1 MTNRA
6 YTKSRLFKELAYKVG
21 VKKVLSQKILDAL
34 AEIIYRE
41 AANGGFVLPG
51 VCKFDVV
58 ERKARRLRNPRTG
71 QVLVL
76 PAHKT
81 LRATLSNIAKR
92 KVAPRP
98 QTITLEEY
106 EQSLKA
112 AEVVE
117 TVAAETPAQPTPAV
131 ETPTPVAEV
140 PAPVQKEP
148 APAETPAEPVVP
160 APAEPAPVAEEPAP
174 AVEVPAPVE
183 EAPAPAETP
192 AEDAPTPAEPA
203 PAAEE
208 PAPVVEEP
216 APVVETPVPV
226 EEKAAP
232 AEAPAEEVPAPV
244 AETAVPAEEAA
255 APAAEGEPAAEGA
268 VSFRCPG
275 CGQEIEAPAE
285 AIGME
290 AECPMCGRIV
300 VVPKT
305 SEAGTMYGPPAE
317 DGTKASGEV
326 VSVEEAEEMEP
337 EALKNRTIRIDTT
350 LFGFD
355 DENGAPA
362 GESAAPAAEEKMI
375 SFFCKK
381 CHQEIEA
388 TADMS
393 GSQGECPNCG
403 ATFVVPYFSDAGSIH
418 DDSAEK
424 LREQQKIQAQK
435 HSTMRINLD
444 EF

>member
-21 VKKVLSQKILDAL
+21 VKKALSRKILDAL

-51 VCKFDVV
+51 ICKFDVV

-71 QVLVL
+71 EVLVL
-76 PAHKT
+76 PAHKA

-98 QTITLEEY
+98 RTITLEEY
-106 EQSLKA
+106 EQSLKQMASGAVA
-112 AEVVE
+112 ATVVDVVVTAETAPEPVAVQDPPAVVE
-117 TVAAETPAQPTPAV
+117 
-131 ETPTPVAEV
+131 
-140 PAPVQKEP
+140 APP
-148 APAETPAEPVVP
+148 APAAAES
-160 APAEPAPVAEEPAP
+160 
-174 AVEVPAPVE
+174 APVE
-183 EAPAPAETP
+183 ESAPAEVPTAAS
-192 AEDAPTPAEPA
+192 AEK

-208 PAPVVEEP
+208 PAPVEEAPTPAVEAAP
-216 APVVETPVPV
+216 APVP
-226 EEKAAP
+226 ASAP
-232 AEAPAEEVPAPV
+232 A
-244 AETAVPAEEAA
+244 TS
-255 APAAEGEPAAEGA
+255 AEGA

-305 SEAGTMYGPPAE
+305 SEPGTMYGPAAN

-326 VSVEEAEEMEP
+326 VTAEEAEEMEP

-355 DENGAPA
+355 DEDSGAPKA
-362 GESAAPAAEEKMI
+362 ENAPPAADEKMI

-403 ATFVVPYFSDAGSIH
+403 ASFVVPYFSDPGSIH
-418 DDSAEK
+418 DDSAAK

>member
-21 VKKVLSQKILDAL
+21 VKKALSRKILDAL

-51 VCKFDVV
+51 ICKFDVV

-71 QVLVL
+71 EVLVL
-76 PAHKT
+76 PAHKA

-98 QTITLEEY
+98 RTITLEEY
-106 EQSLKA
+106 EQSLKQMA
-112 AEVVE
+112 SGA
-117 TVAAETPAQPTPAV
+117 VAATEAA
-131 ETPTPVAEV
+131 
-140 PAPVQKEP
+140 PAPVP
-148 APAETPAEPVVP
+148 ASAPATS
-160 APAEPAPVAEEPAP
+160 
-174 AVEVPAPVE
+174 
-183 EAPAPAETP
+183 
-192 AEDAPTPAEPA
+192 
-203 PAAEE
+203 
-208 PAPVVEEP
+208 
-216 APVVETPVPV
+216 
-226 EEKAAP
+226 
-232 AEAPAEEVPAPV
+232 
-244 AETAVPAEEAA
+244 
-255 APAAEGEPAAEGA
+255 AEGA

-305 SEAGTMYGPPAE
+305 SEPGTMYGPAAN

-326 VSVEEAEEMEP
+326 VTAEEAEEMEP

-355 DENGAPA
+355 DEDSGAPKSENA
-362 GESAAPAAEEKMI
+362 PPAADEKMI

-403 ATFVVPYFSDAGSIH
+403 ASFVVPYFSDPGSIH
-418 DDSAEK
+418 DDSAAK

>member
-21 VKKVLSQKILDAL
+21 VKKALSRKILDAL

-51 VCKFDVV
+51 ICKFDVV

-71 QVLVL
+71 EVLVL
-76 PAHKT
+76 PAHKA

-98 QTITLEEY
+98 RTITLEEY
-106 EQSLKA
+106 EQSLKQMA
-112 AEVVE
+112 SGA
-117 TVAAETPAQPTPAV
+117 VAATEAA
-131 ETPTPVAEV
+131 
-140 PAPVQKEP
+140 PAPVP
-148 APAETPAEPVVP
+148 ASVP
-160 APAEPAPVAEEPAP
+160 A
-174 AVEVPAPVE
+174 
-183 EAPAPAETP
+183 TS
-192 AEDAPTPAEPA
+192 
-203 PAAEE
+203 
-208 PAPVVEEP
+208 
-216 APVVETPVPV
+216 
-226 EEKAAP
+226 
-232 AEAPAEEVPAPV
+232 
-244 AETAVPAEEAA
+244 
-255 APAAEGEPAAEGA
+255 AEGA

-305 SEAGTMYGPPAE
+305 SEPGTMYGPAAN

-326 VSVEEAEEMEP
+326 VTAEEAEEMEP

-355 DENGAPA
+355 DEDSGAPKA
-362 GESAAPAAEEKMI
+362 ENAPPAADEKMI

-403 ATFVVPYFSDAGSIH
+403 ASFVVPYFSDPGSIH
-418 DDSAEK
+418 DDSAAK

>member
-21 VKKVLSQKILDAL
+21 VKKALSRKILDAL

-51 VCKFDVV
+51 ICKFDVV

-71 QVLVL
+71 EVLVL
-76 PAHKT
+76 PAHKA

-98 QTITLEEY
+98 RTITLEEY
-106 EQSLKA
+106 EQSLKQMASGA
-112 AEVVE
+112 AAATVVDVVVTAE
-117 TVAAETPAQPTPAV
+117 TAPEPVAVQAPPAVVAAP
-131 ETPTPVAEV
+131 
-140 PAPVQKEP
+140 
-148 APAETPAEPVVP
+148 
-160 APAEPAPVAEEPAP
+160 
-174 AVEVPAPVE
+174 
-183 EAPAPAETP
+183 
-192 AEDAPTPAEPA
+192 PA
-203 PAAEE
+203 PAA
-208 PAPVVEEP
+208 
-216 APVVETPVPV
+216 
-226 EEKAAP
+226 
-232 AEAPAEEVPAPV
+232 AESAPAEESAPAVAAEPAVEAAPAPV
-244 AETAVPAEEAA
+244 PAS
-255 APAAEGEPAAEGA
+255 APATSAEGA

-305 SEAGTMYGPPAE
+305 SEPGTMYGPAAN

-326 VSVEEAEEMEP
+326 VTAEEAEEMEP

-355 DENGAPA
+355 DEDSGAPKA
-362 GESAAPAAEEKMI
+362 ENATPAADEKMI

-403 ATFVVPYFSDAGSIH
+403 ASFVVPYFSDPGSIH
-418 DDSAEK
+418 DDSAAK

>member
-21 VKKVLSQKILDAL
+21 VKKALSRKILDAL

-41 AANGGFVLPG
+41 AENGGFVLPG
-51 VCKFDVV
+51 ICKFDVV

-71 QVLVL
+71 EVLVL
-76 PAHKT
+76 PAHKA

-98 QTITLEEY
+98 RTITLEEY
-106 EQSLKA
+106 EQSLKQMASGAVAATMVDVVVTAETAPEPVAVQEPPAVVEAPPAPAAAESAPAEESAPAVAAEPAA
-112 AEVVE
+112 AEV
-117 TVAAETPAQPTPAV
+117 ASAE
-131 ETPTPVAEV
+131 ESPTPVV
-140 PAPVQKEP
+140 
-148 APAETPAEPVVP
+148 
-160 APAEPAPVAEEPAP
+160 EESAP
-174 AVEVPAPVE
+174 AVEAAPAPVPAS
-183 EAPAPAETP
+183 APATS
-192 AEDAPTPAEPA
+192 
-203 PAAEE
+203 
-208 PAPVVEEP
+208 
-216 APVVETPVPV
+216 
-226 EEKAAP
+226 
-232 AEAPAEEVPAPV
+232 
-244 AETAVPAEEAA
+244 
-255 APAAEGEPAAEGA
+255 AEGA

-305 SEAGTMYGPPAE
+305 SEPGTMYGPAAN

-326 VSVEEAEEMEP
+326 VTAEEAEEMEP

-355 DENGAPA
+355 DEDSGAPKA
-362 GESAAPAAEEKMI
+362 ENAPPAADEKMI

-403 ATFVVPYFSDAGSIH
+403 ASFVVPYFSDPGSIH
-418 DDSAEK
+418 DDSAAK

>member
-21 VKKVLSQKILDAL
+21 VKKALSRKILDAL

-51 VCKFDVV
+51 ICKFDVV

-71 QVLVL
+71 EVLVL
-76 PAHKT
+76 PAHKA

-98 QTITLEEY
+98 RTITLEEY
-106 EQSLKA
+106 EQSLKQMASGAVA
-112 AEVVE
+112 ATVVDVVVTAETAPEPVAVQDPPAVVE
-117 TVAAETPAQPTPAV
+117 
-131 ETPTPVAEV
+131 
-140 PAPVQKEP
+140 AP
-148 APAETPAEPVVP
+148 
-160 APAEPAPVAEEPAP
+160 
-174 AVEVPAPVE
+174 
-183 EAPAPAETP
+183 
-192 AEDAPTPAEPA
+192 PA
-203 PAAEE
+203 PAA
-208 PAPVVEEP
+208 
-216 APVVETPVPV
+216 
-226 EEKAAP
+226 
-232 AEAPAEEVPAPV
+232 AESAPAEESAPAVAAEPAVEAAPAPV
-244 AETAVPAEEAA
+244 PAS
-255 APAAEGEPAAEGA
+255 APATSAEGA

-305 SEAGTMYGPPAE
+305 SEPGTMYGPAAN

-326 VSVEEAEEMEP
+326 VTAEEAEEMEP

-355 DENGAPA
+355 DEDSGAPKA
-362 GESAAPAAEEKMI
+362 ENAPPAADEKMI

-403 ATFVVPYFSDAGSIH
+403 ASFVVPYFSDPGSIH
-418 DDSAEK
+418 DDSAAK

>member
-6 YTKSRLFKELAYKVG
+6 YTKSRLFKELAYKAG
-21 VKKVLSQKILDAL
+21 VKKALSRKILDAL

-51 VCKFDVV
+51 ICKFDVV

-71 QVLVL
+71 EVLVL

-98 QTITLEEY
+98 RTITLEEY
-106 EQSLKA
+106 EQSLKQRA
-112 AEVVE
+112 SGA
-117 TVAAETPAQPTPAV
+117 VAATEAA
-131 ETPTPVAEV
+131 
-140 PAPVQKEP
+140 PAPVPESEP
-148 APAETPAEPVVP
+148 ATS
-160 APAEPAPVAEEPAP
+160 
-174 AVEVPAPVE
+174 
-183 EAPAPAETP
+183 
-192 AEDAPTPAEPA
+192 
-203 PAAEE
+203 
-208 PAPVVEEP
+208 
-216 APVVETPVPV
+216 
-226 EEKAAP
+226 
-232 AEAPAEEVPAPV
+232 
-244 AETAVPAEEAA
+244 
-255 APAAEGEPAAEGA
+255 AEGA

-305 SEAGTMYGPPAE
+305 SEPGTMYGPAAN

-326 VSVEEAEEMEP
+326 VTAEEAEEMEP

-355 DENGAPA
+355 DEDSGAPKA
-362 GESAAPAAEEKMI
+362 ENAPPAADEKMI

-388 TADMS
+388 TADMA
-393 GSQGECPNCG
+393 GSQCACPNCG
-403 ATFVVPYFSDAGSIH
+403 NSLEVPYFSDSGSIH
-418 DDSAEK
+418 DDSAAK

>member
-21 VKKVLSQKILDAL
+21 VKKALSRKILDAL

-51 VCKFDVV
+51 ICKFDVV

-71 QVLVL
+71 EVLVL
-76 PAHKT
+76 PAHKA

-98 QTITLEEY
+98 RTITLEEY
-106 EQSLKA
+106 EQSLKQMASEAVAATVVDVVVTAETAPEPVAVQDPPAVVAAPPAPAAAESAPAEESAPAVAAEPAA
-112 AEVVE
+112 AEV
-117 TVAAETPAQPTPAV
+117 ASAE
-131 ETPTPVAEV
+131 ESPTPVV
-140 PAPVQKEP
+140 
-148 APAETPAEPVVP
+148 
-160 APAEPAPVAEEPAP
+160 EESAP
-174 AVEVPAPVE
+174 AVEAAPAPVPAS
-183 EAPAPAETP
+183 APATS
-192 AEDAPTPAEPA
+192 
-203 PAAEE
+203 
-208 PAPVVEEP
+208 
-216 APVVETPVPV
+216 
-226 EEKAAP
+226 
-232 AEAPAEEVPAPV
+232 
-244 AETAVPAEEAA
+244 
-255 APAAEGEPAAEGA
+255 AEGA

-305 SEAGTMYGPPAE
+305 SEPGTMYGPAAH

-326 VSVEEAEEMEP
+326 VTAEEAEEMEP

-355 DENGAPA
+355 DEDSGAPKA
-362 GESAAPAAEEKMI
+362 ENAPPAADEKMI

-403 ATFVVPYFSDAGSIH
+403 ASFVVPYFSDPGSIH
-418 DDSAEK
+418 DDSAAK

>member
-1 MTNRA
+1 MTKT

-21 VKKVLSQKILDAL
+21 VKKVLSQKIFDAL
-34 AEIIYRE
+34 VEIIYRE

-58 ERKARRLRNPRTG
+58 ERKARRIRNPRTG
-71 QVLVL
+71 EVLVL

-81 LRATLSNIAKR
+81 LRATLSSIAKR

-98 QTITLEEY
+98 QTLTLEEY
-106 EQSLKA
+106 ERTQKS
-112 AEVVE
+112 AED
-117 TVAAETPAQPTPAV
+117 VAAAVVAAAAPTEAAAPEASV
-131 ETPTPVAEV
+131 ESKPSS
-140 PAPVQKEP
+140 
-148 APAETPAEPVVP
+148 
-160 APAEPAPVAEEPAP
+160 APVAEEA
-174 AVEVPAPVE
+174 
-183 EAPAPAETP
+183 
-192 AEDAPTPAEPA
+192 
-203 PAAEE
+203 
-208 PAPVVEEP
+208 
-216 APVVETPVPV
+216 
-226 EEKAAP
+226 
-232 AEAPAEEVPAPV
+232 APV
-244 AETAVPAEEAA
+244 AAESVPAEKPAVSAA
-255 APAAEGEPAAEGA
+255 GA

-275 CGQEIEAPAE
+275 CGQEIEAPSE

-305 SEAGTMYGPPAE
+305 SDPGTMYGPAAG
-317 DGTKASGEV
+317 DGTKSSSEV
-326 VSVEEAEEMEP
+326 VTAEEAEEMEP

-355 DENGAPA
+355 DEGGGASGGA
-362 GESAAPAAEEKMI
+362 SAAPVADEKMI

-403 ATFVVPYFSDAGSIH
+403 TSFVVPYFSDPGSIH
-418 DDSAEK
+418 DDSAAK
-424 LREQQKIQAQK
+424 LREQQRIQAQK

>member
-21 VKKVLSQKILDAL
+21 VKKALSRKILDAL

-51 VCKFDVV
+51 ICKFDVV

-71 QVLVL
+71 EVLVL

-98 QTITLEEY
+98 HTITLEEY
-106 EQSLKA
+106 EQSLKQMA
-112 AEVVE
+112 SGA
-117 TVAAETPAQPTPAV
+117 VAATEAA
-131 ETPTPVAEV
+131 
-140 PAPVQKEP
+140 PAPVP
-148 APAETPAEPVVP
+148 ASAPATS
-160 APAEPAPVAEEPAP
+160 
-174 AVEVPAPVE
+174 
-183 EAPAPAETP
+183 
-192 AEDAPTPAEPA
+192 
-203 PAAEE
+203 
-208 PAPVVEEP
+208 
-216 APVVETPVPV
+216 
-226 EEKAAP
+226 
-232 AEAPAEEVPAPV
+232 
-244 AETAVPAEEAA
+244 
-255 APAAEGEPAAEGA
+255 AEGA

-305 SEAGTMYGPPAE
+305 SEPGTMYGPAAN

-326 VSVEEAEEMEP
+326 VTAEEAEEMEP

-355 DENGAPA
+355 DEDSGAPKA
-362 GESAAPAAEEKMI
+362 ENAPPATDEKMI

-381 CHQEIEA
+381 CRQEIEA

-403 ATFVVPYFSDAGSIH
+403 ASFVVPYFSDPGSIH
-418 DDSAEK
+418 DDSAAK

>member
-21 VKKVLSQKILDAL
+21 VKKALSRKILDAL

-41 AANGGFVLPG
+41 AENGGFVLPG
-51 VCKFDVV
+51 ICKFDVV

-71 QVLVL
+71 EVLVL
-76 PAHKT
+76 PAHKA

-98 QTITLEEY
+98 RTITLEEY
-106 EQSLKA
+106 EQSLKQMA
-112 AEVVE
+112 SGA
-117 TVAAETPAQPTPAV
+117 VAATEAA
-131 ETPTPVAEV
+131 
-140 PAPVQKEP
+140 PAPVP
-148 APAETPAEPVVP
+148 ASAPATS
-160 APAEPAPVAEEPAP
+160 
-174 AVEVPAPVE
+174 
-183 EAPAPAETP
+183 
-192 AEDAPTPAEPA
+192 
-203 PAAEE
+203 
-208 PAPVVEEP
+208 
-216 APVVETPVPV
+216 
-226 EEKAAP
+226 
-232 AEAPAEEVPAPV
+232 
-244 AETAVPAEEAA
+244 
-255 APAAEGEPAAEGA
+255 AEGA

-305 SEAGTMYGPPAE
+305 SEPGTMYGPAAH

-326 VSVEEAEEMEP
+326 VTAEEAEEMEP

-355 DENGAPA
+355 DEDSGAPKA
-362 GESAAPAAEEKMI
+362 ENAPPAADEKMI

-403 ATFVVPYFSDAGSIH
+403 ASFVVPYFSDPGSIH
-418 DDSAEK
+418 DDSAAK

>member
-21 VKKVLSQKILDAL
+21 VKKALSRKILDAL

-51 VCKFDVV
+51 ICKFDVV

-71 QVLVL
+71 EVLVL
-76 PAHKT
+76 PAHKA

-98 QTITLEEY
+98 RTITLEEY
-106 EQSLKA
+106 EQSLKQMASEAVAATVVDVVVTAETAPEPVAVQAPPAVVEAPPAPAAAESASAEESAPAVAAEPAA
-112 AEVVE
+112 AEV
-117 TVAAETPAQPTPAV
+117 ASAE
-131 ETPTPVAEV
+131 ESPTPVV
-140 PAPVQKEP
+140 
-148 APAETPAEPVVP
+148 
-160 APAEPAPVAEEPAP
+160 EESAP
-174 AVEVPAPVE
+174 AVEAAPAPVPAS
-183 EAPAPAETP
+183 APATS
-192 AEDAPTPAEPA
+192 
-203 PAAEE
+203 
-208 PAPVVEEP
+208 
-216 APVVETPVPV
+216 
-226 EEKAAP
+226 
-232 AEAPAEEVPAPV
+232 
-244 AETAVPAEEAA
+244 
-255 APAAEGEPAAEGA
+255 AEGA

-305 SEAGTMYGPPAE
+305 SEPGTMYGPAAN

-326 VSVEEAEEMEP
+326 VTAEEAEEMEP

-355 DENGAPA
+355 DEDSGAPKA
-362 GESAAPAAEEKMI
+362 ENAPPAADEKMI

-403 ATFVVPYFSDAGSIH
+403 ASFVVPYFSDPGSIH
-418 DDSAEK
+418 DDSAAK

>member
-21 VKKVLSQKILDAL
+21 VKKALSRKILDAL

-51 VCKFDVV
+51 ICKFDVV

-71 QVLVL
+71 EVLVL
-76 PAHKT
+76 PAHKA

-98 QTITLEEY
+98 RTITLEEY
-106 EQSLKA
+106 EQSLKQMASGAVAATVVDVVVTAETAPEPVAVQEPPAVVAAPPAPAAAESAPAEESAPAVAAEPAA
-112 AEVVE
+112 AEV
-117 TVAAETPAQPTPAV
+117 ASAE
-131 ETPTPVAEV
+131 ESPTPVV
-140 PAPVQKEP
+140 
-148 APAETPAEPVVP
+148 
-160 APAEPAPVAEEPAP
+160 EESAP
-174 AVEVPAPVE
+174 AVEAAPAPVPAS
-183 EAPAPAETP
+183 APATS
-192 AEDAPTPAEPA
+192 
-203 PAAEE
+203 
-208 PAPVVEEP
+208 
-216 APVVETPVPV
+216 
-226 EEKAAP
+226 
-232 AEAPAEEVPAPV
+232 
-244 AETAVPAEEAA
+244 
-255 APAAEGEPAAEGA
+255 AEGA

-305 SEAGTMYGPPAE
+305 SEPGTMYGPAAN

-326 VSVEEAEEMEP
+326 VTAEEAEEMEP

-355 DENGAPA
+355 DEDSGAPKA
-362 GESAAPAAEEKMI
+362 ENAPPAADEKMI

-403 ATFVVPYFSDAGSIH
+403 ASFVVPYFSDPGSIH
-418 DDSAEK
+418 DDSAAK

>member
-21 VKKVLSQKILDAL
+21 VKKALSRKILDAL

-51 VCKFDVV
+51 ICKFDVV

-71 QVLVL
+71 EVLVL

-98 QTITLEEY
+98 RTITLEEH
-106 EQSLKA
+106 EQSLKQMA
-112 AEVVE
+112 SGA
-117 TVAAETPAQPTPAV
+117 VAAT
-131 ETPTPVAEV
+131 
-140 PAPVQKEP
+140 
-148 APAETPAEPVVP
+148 
-160 APAEPAPVAEEPAP
+160 
-174 AVEVPAPVE
+174 
-183 EAPAPAETP
+183 EAA
-192 AEDAPTPAEPA
+192 
-203 PAAEE
+203 
-208 PAPVVEEP
+208 
-216 APVVETPVPV
+216 PVPV
-226 EEKAAP
+226 PESAP
-232 AEAPAEEVPAPV
+232 A
-244 AETAVPAEEAA
+244 TS
-255 APAAEGEPAAEGA
+255 AEGA

-305 SEAGTMYGPPAE
+305 SEPGTMYGPAAN

-326 VSVEEAEEMEP
+326 VTAEEAEEMEP

-355 DENGAPA
+355 DEDSGAPKA
-362 GESAAPAAEEKMI
+362 ENAPPAADEKMI

-403 ATFVVPYFSDAGSIH
+403 ASFVVPYFSDPGSIH
-418 DDSAEK
+418 DDSAAK

>member
-71 QVLVL
+71 EVLVL

-106 EQSLKA
+106 ERTLKPVADVATAAAVEAVSAEA
-112 AEVVE
+112 AEPEVSTE
-117 TVAAETPAQPTPAV
+117 P
-131 ETPTPVAEV
+131 V
-140 PAPVQKEP
+140 PAPVVAESEPAENAPAAIEPVSEEAPAASVAAEPTPAAEAAPETKPAPAESAPAEDVSVPAGDPAAEP
-148 APAETPAEPVVP
+148 APAESAPVSTENVAAESPQSEEAPAAPAEEPP
-160 APAEPAPVAEEPAP
+160 APAEEPS
-174 AVEVPAPVE
+174 
-183 EAPAPAETP
+183 AETS
-192 AEDAPTPAEPA
+192 
-203 PAAEE
+203 
-208 PAPVVEEP
+208 
-216 APVVETPVPV
+216 
-226 EEKAAP
+226 
-232 AEAPAEEVPAPV
+232 
-244 AETAVPAEEAA
+244 
-255 APAAEGEPAAEGA
+255 AEGA

-305 SEAGTMYGPPAE
+305 SEPGTMYGPAT
-317 DGTKASGEV
+317 DGGTKASGEV
-326 VSVEEAEEMEP
+326 VTAEEAEEMEP
-337 EALKNRTIRIDTT
+337 DALKNRTIRIDTT

-355 DENGAPA
+355 DEDSGASRAEDAP
-362 GESAAPAAEEKMI
+362 PAADEKMI

-403 ATFVVPYFSDAGSIH
+403 ASFVVPYFSDPGSIH
-418 DDSAEK
+418 DDSAAK

>member
-21 VKKVLSQKILDAL
+21 VKKALSRKILDAL

-51 VCKFDVV
+51 ICKFDVV

-71 QVLVL
+71 EVLVL
-76 PAHKT
+76 PAHKA

-98 QTITLEEY
+98 RTITLEEY
-106 EQSLKA
+106 EQSLKQMA
-112 AEVVE
+112 SGA
-117 TVAAETPAQPTPAV
+117 VAAT
-131 ETPTPVAEV
+131 
-140 PAPVQKEP
+140 
-148 APAETPAEPVVP
+148 
-160 APAEPAPVAEEPAP
+160 
-174 AVEVPAPVE
+174 
-183 EAPAPAETP
+183 EAA
-192 AEDAPTPAEPA
+192 
-203 PAAEE
+203 
-208 PAPVVEEP
+208 
-216 APVVETPVPV
+216 PVPV
-226 EEKAAP
+226 PESAP
-232 AEAPAEEVPAPV
+232 A
-244 AETAVPAEEAA
+244 TS
-255 APAAEGEPAAEGA
+255 AEGA

-275 CGQEIEAPAE
+275 CGQEIEAPVE

-305 SEAGTMYGPPAE
+305 SEPGTMYGPAAN

-326 VSVEEAEEMEP
+326 VTAEEAEEMEP

-355 DENGAPA
+355 DEDSGAPKA
-362 GESAAPAAEEKMI
+362 ENATPAADEKMI

-393 GSQGECPNCG
+393 GSQGGCPNCG
-403 ATFVVPYFSDAGSIH
+403 ASFVVPYFSDPGSIH
-418 DDSAEK
+418 DDSAAK

>member
-21 VKKVLSQKILDAL
+21 VKKALSRKILDAL

-51 VCKFDVV
+51 ICKFDVV

-71 QVLVL
+71 EVLVL
-76 PAHKT
+76 PAHKA

-98 QTITLEEY
+98 RTITLEEY
-106 EQSLKA
+106 EQSLKQMASGAVAATVVDVVVTAETAPEPVAVQAPPAVVAAPPAPAAAESAPAEESAPAVAAEPAA
-112 AEVVE
+112 AEV
-117 TVAAETPAQPTPAV
+117 ASAE
-131 ETPTPVAEV
+131 ESPTPVV
-140 PAPVQKEP
+140 
-148 APAETPAEPVVP
+148 
-160 APAEPAPVAEEPAP
+160 EESAP
-174 AVEVPAPVE
+174 AVEAAPAPVPAS
-183 EAPAPAETP
+183 APATS
-192 AEDAPTPAEPA
+192 
-203 PAAEE
+203 
-208 PAPVVEEP
+208 
-216 APVVETPVPV
+216 
-226 EEKAAP
+226 
-232 AEAPAEEVPAPV
+232 
-244 AETAVPAEEAA
+244 
-255 APAAEGEPAAEGA
+255 AEGA

-275 CGQEIEAPAE
+275 CGQEIEAPTE

-305 SEAGTMYGPPAE
+305 SEPGTMYGPAAN

-326 VSVEEAEEMEP
+326 VTAEEAEEMEP
-337 EALKNRTIRIDTT
+337 NALKNRTIRIDTT

-355 DENGAPA
+355 DGDSGAPKA
-362 GESAAPAAEEKMI
+362 ENAPPAADEKMI

-403 ATFVVPYFSDAGSIH
+403 ASFVVPYFSDPGSIH
-418 DDSAEK
+418 DDSAAK

>member
-21 VKKVLSQKILDAL
+21 VKKALSRKILDAL

-51 VCKFDVV
+51 ICKFDVV

-71 QVLVL
+71 EVLVL
-76 PAHKT
+76 PAHKA

-98 QTITLEEY
+98 RTITLEEY
-106 EQSLKA
+106 EQSLKQMASGAVAATMVDVVVTAETAPEPVAVQEPPAVVEAPPAPAAAESAPAEESAPAVAAEPAA
-112 AEVVE
+112 AEV
-117 TVAAETPAQPTPAV
+117 ASAE
-131 ETPTPVAEV
+131 ESPTPVV
-140 PAPVQKEP
+140 
-148 APAETPAEPVVP
+148 
-160 APAEPAPVAEEPAP
+160 EESAP
-174 AVEVPAPVE
+174 AVEAAPAPVPAS
-183 EAPAPAETP
+183 APATS
-192 AEDAPTPAEPA
+192 
-203 PAAEE
+203 
-208 PAPVVEEP
+208 
-216 APVVETPVPV
+216 
-226 EEKAAP
+226 
-232 AEAPAEEVPAPV
+232 
-244 AETAVPAEEAA
+244 
-255 APAAEGEPAAEGA
+255 AEGA

-305 SEAGTMYGPPAE
+305 SEPGTMYGPAAN

-326 VSVEEAEEMEP
+326 VTAEEAEEMEP
-337 EALKNRTIRIDTT
+337 NALKNRTIRIDTT

-355 DENGAPA
+355 DGDSGAPKA
-362 GESAAPAAEEKMI
+362 ENATPAADEKMI

-403 ATFVVPYFSDAGSIH
+403 ASFVVPYFSDPGSIH
-418 DDSAEK
+418 DDSAAK

>member
-21 VKKVLSQKILDAL
+21 VKKALSRKILDAL

-51 VCKFDVV
+51 ICKFDVV

-71 QVLVL
+71 EVLVL

-98 QTITLEEY
+98 HTITLEEY
-106 EQSLKA
+106 EQSLKQMA
-112 AEVVE
+112 SGA
-117 TVAAETPAQPTPAV
+117 VAATEAA
-131 ETPTPVAEV
+131 
-140 PAPVQKEP
+140 PAPVP
-148 APAETPAEPVVP
+148 AS
-160 APAEPAPVAEEPAP
+160 APD
-174 AVEVPAPVE
+174 
-183 EAPAPAETP
+183 TS
-192 AEDAPTPAEPA
+192 
-203 PAAEE
+203 
-208 PAPVVEEP
+208 
-216 APVVETPVPV
+216 
-226 EEKAAP
+226 
-232 AEAPAEEVPAPV
+232 
-244 AETAVPAEEAA
+244 
-255 APAAEGEPAAEGA
+255 AEGA

-305 SEAGTMYGPPAE
+305 SEPGTMYGPAAN

-326 VSVEEAEEMEP
+326 VTAEEAEEMEP
-337 EALKNRTIRIDTT
+337 NALKNRTIRIDTT

-355 DENGAPA
+355 DGDSGAPKA
-362 GESAAPAAEEKMI
+362 ENAPPAADEKMI

-403 ATFVVPYFSDAGSIH
+403 ASFVVPYFSDPGSIH
-418 DDSAEK
+418 DDSAAK

>member
-21 VKKVLSQKILDAL
+21 VKKALSRKILDAL

-51 VCKFDVV
+51 ICKFDVV

-71 QVLVL
+71 EVLVL

-98 QTITLEEY
+98 HTITLEEY
-106 EQSLKA
+106 EQSLKQMA
-112 AEVVE
+112 SGA
-117 TVAAETPAQPTPAV
+117 VAATEAA
-131 ETPTPVAEV
+131 
-140 PAPVQKEP
+140 PAPVPES
-148 APAETPAEPVVP
+148 APATS
-160 APAEPAPVAEEPAP
+160 
-174 AVEVPAPVE
+174 
-183 EAPAPAETP
+183 
-192 AEDAPTPAEPA
+192 
-203 PAAEE
+203 
-208 PAPVVEEP
+208 
-216 APVVETPVPV
+216 
-226 EEKAAP
+226 
-232 AEAPAEEVPAPV
+232 
-244 AETAVPAEEAA
+244 
-255 APAAEGEPAAEGA
+255 AEGA

-275 CGQEIEAPAE
+275 CGQEIEAPTE

-305 SEAGTMYGPPAE
+305 SEPGTMYGPAAN

-326 VSVEEAEEMEP
+326 VTAEEAEEMEP

-355 DENGAPA
+355 DEDSGAPKA
-362 GESAAPAAEEKMI
+362 ENAPPAADEKMI

-403 ATFVVPYFSDAGSIH
+403 ASFVVPYFSDPGSIH
-418 DDSAEK
+418 DDSAAK

>member
-21 VKKVLSQKILDAL
+21 VKKALSQKILDAL

-51 VCKFDVV
+51 ICKFDVV

-71 QVLVL
+71 EVLVL

-98 QTITLEEY
+98 QTIPLEEY
-106 EQSLKA
+106 ERSLRPTASEAAVPAVVDAVATAETVPEPVAVQESPAVVEAPPAPAA
-112 AEVVE
+112 AESAP
-117 TVAAETPAQPTPAV
+117 AATESAPAEEP
-131 ETPTPVAEV
+131 PTPVAE
-140 PAPVQKEP
+140 ESR
-148 APAETPAEPVVP
+148 
-160 APAEPAPVAEEPAP
+160 
-174 AVEVPAPVE
+174 PAPVE
-183 EAPAPAETP
+183 AAPAEVPTAAS
-192 AEDAPTPAEPA
+192 AEK

-208 PAPVVEEP
+208 SAPVEETPTSAVGDAPAPVPES
-216 APVVETPVPV
+216 
-226 EEKAAP
+226 AP
-232 AEAPAEEVPAPV
+232 AMS
-244 AETAVPAEEAA
+244 
-255 APAAEGEPAAEGA
+255 AEGA

-305 SEAGTMYGPPAE
+305 SEPGTMYGPAAD
-317 DGTKASGEV
+317 DGTKASSEV
-326 VSVEEAEEMEP
+326 VTAEEAEEMEP
-337 EALKNRTIRIDTT
+337 DALKNRTIRIDTT

-355 DENGAPA
+355 DEDSGAPKTEDA
-362 GESAAPAAEEKMI
+362 PPAADEKMI

-403 ATFVVPYFSDAGSIH
+403 ASFVVPYFSDPGSIH
-418 DDSAEK
+418 DDSAAK

>member
-71 QVLVL
+71 EVLVL

-98 QTITLEEY
+98 QTISLEEY
-106 EQSLKA
+106 ERTQKPAVDA
-112 AEVVE
+112 AAAPVVE
-117 TVAAETPAQPTPAV
+117 TAASPEVVPGPAAVEEAPASVAAEAVPAEAATPVVADAAPVEQPVAAVEAESAVAAPAV
-131 ETPTPVAEV
+131 EES
-140 PAPVQKEP
+140 PASAAAEP
-148 APAETPAEPVVP
+148 APAEGPTATAAAEPVVSGT
-160 APAEPAPVAEEPAP
+160 ASVAEEPS
-174 AVEVPAPVE
+174 
-183 EAPAPAETP
+183 
-192 AEDAPTPAEPA
+192 A
-203 PAAEE
+203 PAAGETSS
-208 PAPVVEEP
+208 PA
-216 APVVETPVPV
+216 
-226 EEKAAP
+226 
-232 AEAPAEEVPAPV
+232 
-244 AETAVPAEEAA
+244 EAA
-255 APAAEGEPAAEGA
+255 APETSAEGA

-275 CGQEIEAPAE
+275 CGQEIEAPSE

-305 SEAGTMYGPPAE
+305 SEPGTMYGPTT
-317 DGTKASGEV
+317 DGGAKASGEV
-326 VSVEEAEEMEP
+326 VTAEEAEEMEP
-337 EALKNRTIRIDTT
+337 DALKNRTIRIDTT

-355 DENGAPA
+355 DEASGAPKA
-362 GESAAPAAEEKMI
+362 EGAPSAADEKMI

-403 ATFVVPYFSDAGSIH
+403 ASFVVPYFSDPGSIH
-418 DDSAEK
+418 DDSAAK

>member
-21 VKKVLSQKILDAL
+21 VKKALSRKILDAL

-41 AANGGFVLPG
+41 AENGGFVLPG
-51 VCKFDVV
+51 ICKFDVV

-71 QVLVL
+71 EVLVL

-98 QTITLEEY
+98 HTITLEEY
-106 EQSLKA
+106 EQSLKQMA
-112 AEVVE
+112 SGA
-117 TVAAETPAQPTPAV
+117 VAATEAA
-131 ETPTPVAEV
+131 
-140 PAPVQKEP
+140 PAPVP
-148 APAETPAEPVVP
+148 ASAPATS
-160 APAEPAPVAEEPAP
+160 
-174 AVEVPAPVE
+174 
-183 EAPAPAETP
+183 
-192 AEDAPTPAEPA
+192 
-203 PAAEE
+203 
-208 PAPVVEEP
+208 
-216 APVVETPVPV
+216 
-226 EEKAAP
+226 
-232 AEAPAEEVPAPV
+232 
-244 AETAVPAEEAA
+244 
-255 APAAEGEPAAEGA
+255 AEGA

-305 SEAGTMYGPPAE
+305 SEPGTMYGPAAN

-326 VSVEEAEEMEP
+326 VTAEEAEEMEP
-337 EALKNRTIRIDTT
+337 DALKNRTIRIDTT

-355 DENGAPA
+355 DEDSGAPKA
-362 GESAAPAAEEKMI
+362 ENAPPATDEKMI

-381 CHQEIEA
+381 CRQEIEA

-403 ATFVVPYFSDAGSIH
+403 ASFVVPYFSDPGSIH
-418 DDSAEK
+418 DDSAAK

>member
-21 VKKVLSQKILDAL
+21 VKKALSQKILDAL

-51 VCKFDVV
+51 ICKFDVV

-71 QVLVL
+71 EVLVL

-98 QTITLEEY
+98 QTISLEEY
-106 EQSLKA
+106 EQSLKSTVSEAAVAAAVDAVATAETAPEPVAVQESPAVVEAPPAPAA
-112 AEVVE
+112 AESAPSE
-117 TVAAETPAQPTPAV
+117 ESAPAVAAEPAV
-131 ETPTPVAEV
+131 AEVASAEESPTPVV
-140 PAPVQKEP
+140 
-148 APAETPAEPVVP
+148 
-160 APAEPAPVAEEPAP
+160 EESA
-174 AVEVPAPVE
+174 PAPVE
-183 EAPAPAETP
+183 AAPAEVPTAAS
-192 AEDAPTPAEPA
+192 AEK

-208 PAPVVEEP
+208 PAPVEEAPTPAVEAAP
-216 APVVETPVPV
+216 APVPES
-226 EEKAAP
+226 AP
-232 AEAPAEEVPAPV
+232 A
-244 AETAVPAEEAA
+244 TS
-255 APAAEGEPAAEGA
+255 AEGA

-305 SEAGTMYGPPAE
+305 SEPGTMYGPAAN

-326 VSVEEAEEMEP
+326 VTAEEAEEMEP
-337 EALKNRTIRIDTT
+337 DALKNRTIRIDTT

-355 DENGAPA
+355 DEDSGAPKT
-362 GESAAPAAEEKMI
+362 EDTPPAADEKMI

-403 ATFVVPYFSDAGSIH
+403 ASFVVPYFSDPGSIH
-418 DDSAEK
+418 DDSAAK

>member
-21 VKKVLSQKILDAL
+21 VKKALSRKILDAL

-51 VCKFDVV
+51 ICKFDVV

-71 QVLVL
+71 EVLVL
-76 PAHKT
+76 PAHKA

-98 QTITLEEY
+98 RTITLEEY
-106 EQSLKA
+106 EQSLKQMASGAVAATMVDVVVTAETAPEPVAVQEPPAVVEAPPAPAAAESAPAEESAPAVAAEPAA
-112 AEVVE
+112 AEV
-117 TVAAETPAQPTPAV
+117 ASAE
-131 ETPTPVAEV
+131 ESPTPVV
-140 PAPVQKEP
+140 
-148 APAETPAEPVVP
+148 
-160 APAEPAPVAEEPAP
+160 EESAP
-174 AVEVPAPVE
+174 AVEAAPAPVPAS
-183 EAPAPAETP
+183 APATS
-192 AEDAPTPAEPA
+192 
-203 PAAEE
+203 
-208 PAPVVEEP
+208 
-216 APVVETPVPV
+216 
-226 EEKAAP
+226 
-232 AEAPAEEVPAPV
+232 
-244 AETAVPAEEAA
+244 
-255 APAAEGEPAAEGA
+255 AEGA

-305 SEAGTMYGPPAE
+305 SEPGTMYGPAAN

-326 VSVEEAEEMEP
+326 VTAEEAEEMEP

-355 DENGAPA
+355 DGDSGAPKA
-362 GESAAPAAEEKMI
+362 ENATPAADEKMI

-403 ATFVVPYFSDAGSIH
+403 ASFVVPYFSDPGSIH
-418 DDSAEK
+418 DDSAAK

>member
-21 VKKVLSQKILDAL
+21 VKKALSRKILDAL

-51 VCKFDVV
+51 ICKFDVV

-71 QVLVL
+71 EVLVL

-98 QTITLEEY
+98 RTITLEEY
-106 EQSLKA
+106 EQSLKQMA
-112 AEVVE
+112 SGA
-117 TVAAETPAQPTPAV
+117 VAATEAA
-131 ETPTPVAEV
+131 
-140 PAPVQKEP
+140 PAPVP
-148 APAETPAEPVVP
+148 ASAPATS
-160 APAEPAPVAEEPAP
+160 
-174 AVEVPAPVE
+174 
-183 EAPAPAETP
+183 
-192 AEDAPTPAEPA
+192 
-203 PAAEE
+203 
-208 PAPVVEEP
+208 
-216 APVVETPVPV
+216 
-226 EEKAAP
+226 
-232 AEAPAEEVPAPV
+232 
-244 AETAVPAEEAA
+244 
-255 APAAEGEPAAEGA
+255 AEGA

-275 CGQEIEAPAE
+275 CGQEIEAPTE

-305 SEAGTMYGPPAE
+305 SEPGTMYGPAAN

-326 VSVEEAEEMEP
+326 VTAEEAEEMEP
-337 EALKNRTIRIDTT
+337 NALKNRTIRIDTT

-355 DENGAPA
+355 DEDSGAPKA
-362 GESAAPAAEEKMI
+362 ENAPPAADEKMI

-403 ATFVVPYFSDAGSIH
+403 ASFVVPYFSDPGSIH
-418 DDSAEK
+418 DDSAAK

>member
-21 VKKVLSQKILDAL
+21 VKKALSRKILDAL

-41 AANGGFVLPG
+41 AENGGFVLPG
-51 VCKFDVV
+51 ICKFDVV

-71 QVLVL
+71 EVLVL

-98 QTITLEEY
+98 RTITLEEY
-106 EQSLKA
+106 EQSLKQMA
-112 AEVVE
+112 SGA
-117 TVAAETPAQPTPAV
+117 VAATEAA
-131 ETPTPVAEV
+131 
-140 PAPVQKEP
+140 PAPVP
-148 APAETPAEPVVP
+148 ASAPATS
-160 APAEPAPVAEEPAP
+160 
-174 AVEVPAPVE
+174 
-183 EAPAPAETP
+183 
-192 AEDAPTPAEPA
+192 
-203 PAAEE
+203 
-208 PAPVVEEP
+208 
-216 APVVETPVPV
+216 
-226 EEKAAP
+226 
-232 AEAPAEEVPAPV
+232 
-244 AETAVPAEEAA
+244 
-255 APAAEGEPAAEGA
+255 AEGA

-305 SEAGTMYGPPAE
+305 SEPGTMYGPAAN

-326 VSVEEAEEMEP
+326 VTAEEAEEMEP

-355 DENGAPA
+355 DEDSGAPKA
-362 GESAAPAAEEKMI
+362 ENAPPAADEKMI

-403 ATFVVPYFSDAGSIH
+403 ASFVVPYFSDPGSIH
-418 DDSAEK
+418 DDSAAK